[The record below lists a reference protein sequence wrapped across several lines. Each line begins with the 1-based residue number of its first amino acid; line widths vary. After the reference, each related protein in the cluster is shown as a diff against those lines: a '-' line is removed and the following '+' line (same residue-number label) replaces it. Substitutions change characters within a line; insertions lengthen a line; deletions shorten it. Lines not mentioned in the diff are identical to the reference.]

1 MTQAERV
8 KELDRF
14 REFEFGT
21 VTTSSIPSKYN
32 APPILPVVQIGPL
45 VKVPVWAFPDES
57 QAVVPDF
64 SSNFQCAT
72 SPDALAVGGVVGVEA
87 EVDRMR
93 PPGAFGAWVAHWE

>member
-32 APPILPVVQIGPL
+32 APPILPVVHRGPS
-45 VKVPVWAFPDES
+45 VKIPVFPFPEASPVLVPVP
-57 QAVVPDF
+57 

-87 EVDRMR
+87 EVDSMR
-93 PPGAFGAWVAHWE
+93 PPGAFGAWVAH